1 MTLFESLA
9 AAIEGRVTTK
19 ADATATDRDWSQITR
34 PWNLQISQEDAVAV
48 VDVDS
53 IADVQQTVKFAAA
66 HDLSVSTQRTGHG
79 ATGNAAGTILLRTN
93 NLNTLEI
100 DATSRRAHVGA
111 GVLWGRVQTA
121 AAEYGLSGTP
131 GSSPGVGVVG
141 YTVGGGLSWFSRKF
155 GLAGVSARSFAV
167 VTADGERLY
176 VDNETE
182 PDLYWALRGGG
193 GDVAIVTSV
202 ELQLHPVPYLFG
214 GRMMWPADRAHD
226 VMCAYQA
233 VTADA
238 PAELTLWLDL
248 LHFPGSPTPLVALD
262 CTFLGAEKLARQ
274 LLSPFDS
281 IGGTLSDS
289 RATMSTAE
297 LASIT
302 GDPLDPSPGISHTV
316 PVRVFDEGVMAALL
330 REPIFPLLSV
340 QIRQLGGAVSGAND
354 LPNGPLASQHLV
366 YLFGSPT
373 PDRSADRIRE
383 RISELSEQLA
393 PAIGH
398 GKPLTF
404 LAPGE
409 TMSAALPDQSVRKLA
424 TLKHRW
430 DPDRILR
437 SSCPTPAVDE
447 LVGAEHTVR

>member
-1 MTLFESLA
+1 MTPFESLA
-9 AAIEGRVTTK
+9 AAVEGRVTTK
-19 ADATATDRDWSQITR
+19 ADATATHRDWTEITR
-34 PWNLQISQEDAVAV
+34 PWNLQVSQEDAVAV

-53 IADVQQTVKFAAA
+53 ITDVQQTVEFAAA

-79 ATGNAAGTILLRTN
+79 AAGNAAGTILLRTN

-111 GVLWGRVQTA
+111 GVLWGQVQGSA
-121 AAEYGLSGTP
+121 AAHGLSGTP

-141 YTVGGGLSWFSRKF
+141 FTVGGGLSWFSRKF
-155 GLAGVSARSFAV
+155 GLAGASARSFTV

-176 VDNETE
+176 VDNENE

-202 ELQLHPVPYLFG
+202 ELQLQPAPSLFG
-214 GRMMWPADRAHD
+214 GRMMWPADRARD
-226 VMCAYQA
+226 VMLAYKA

-238 PAELTLWLDL
+238 PDDLTLWLDL

-262 CTFLGAEKLARQ
+262 CTFLGAETLARE

-281 IGGTLSDS
+281 IGGPLSDT
-289 RATMSTAE
+289 RATMSPAD

-302 GDPLDPSPGISHTV
+302 GDPLDPSPGISHAV
-316 PVRVFDEGVMAALL
+316 PVRIFDEDVIAALL

-340 QIRQLGGAVSGAND
+340 QVRHLGGALRAGQQT
-354 LPNGPLASQHLV
+354 PNGPTTSEHLV

-373 PDRSADRIRE
+373 PDRPVSLIRDRLAALADD
-383 RISELSEQLA
+383 LA
-393 PAIGH
+393 PYTGH

-430 DPDRILR
+430 DPNRILR
-437 SSCPTPAVDE
+437 SNYPTPAVDD
-447 LVGAEHTVR
+447 LVGAEVTVH

>member
-1 MTLFESLA
+1 MTPFESLA
-9 AAIEGRVTTK
+9 AVIEGRVTTK
-19 ADATATDRDWSQITR
+19 ADATATHRDWSEITR
-34 PWNLQISQEDAVAV
+34 PWNLQISQADAVAV
-48 VDVDS
+48 VDVDTIS
-53 IADVQQTVKFAAA
+53 DVQQTVKFAAA
-66 HDLSVSTQRTGHG
+66 QGFSITTQRTGHG
-79 ATGNAAGTILLRTN
+79 ATGNTAGTILLRTN

-100 DATSRRAHVGA
+100 DAASRRAHVGA

-141 YTVGGGLSWFSRKF
+141 FTVGGGLSWFSRKF
-155 GLAGVSARSFAV
+155 GLAGASARSFTV

-176 VDNETE
+176 VDDETE

-193 GDVAIVTSV
+193 GDVAIVTSA

-214 GRMMWPADRAHD
+214 GRMMWSADRAHD
-226 VMCAYQA
+226 VMLAYQA

-238 PAELTLWLDL
+238 PDELTLWLDL

-274 LLSPFDS
+274 LLRPFDS
-281 IGGTLSDS
+281 IGGTLSDT
-289 RATMSTAE
+289 RATMSPAE

-316 PVRVFDEGVMAALL
+316 PVRVFDEDVIAALL

-340 QIRQLGGAVSGAND
+340 QVRHLGGALRAGHRT
-354 LPNGPLASQHLV
+354 PNGPTTSEQLV

-373 PDRSADRIRE
+373 PDRPVRQIRDRLAT
-383 RISELSEQLA
+383 LSDDLA
-393 PAIGH
+393 PYTGH

-409 TMSAALPDQSVRKLA
+409 TMSAALPDESVRKLG

-430 DPDRILR
+430 DPNRILR
-437 SSCPTPAVDE
+437 SSCPTPAVDD
-447 LVGAEHTVR
+447 LVGAEPTVH